1 MQRCLILILVTIVFA
16 FSALSCSA
24 ITFDG
29 EPNNSEWADSEVY
42 ALEKPEGFNNS
53 IKSAYVQLKSDTDKN
68 QLYLCVT
75 MNVKEVERVEDL
87 IKKAELEVA
96 KSEGQIQ
103 TLRTQW
109 KKLYGTDNEQEIKE
123 ILKKQKAELTKT
135 QERLNVLYNKLLE
148 ACDWDSLEEELS

>member
-1 MQRCLILILVTIVFA
+1 
-16 FSALSCSA
+16 
-24 ITFDG
+24 
-29 EPNNSEWADSEVY
+29 
-42 ALEKPEGFNNS
+42 
-53 IKSAYVQLKSDTDKN
+53 
-68 QLYLCVT
+68 
-75 MNVKEVERVEDL
+75 MNVKEVERIEDL

-109 KKLYGTDNEQEIKE
+109 KKLYGTDDEKEIKE
-123 ILKKQKAELTKT
+123 ILKNQKAELTKT

>member
-1 MQRCLILILVTIVFA
+1 
-16 FSALSCSA
+16 
-24 ITFDG
+24 
-29 EPNNSEWADSEVY
+29 
-42 ALEKPEGFNNS
+42 
-53 IKSAYVQLKSDTDKN
+53 
-68 QLYLCVT
+68 
-75 MNVKEVERVEDL
+75 MNVKEVERIEDL

-103 TLRTQW
+103 TLKTQW
-109 KKLYGTDNEQEIKE
+109 KKLYGTDDEKEIKE

>member
-1 MQRCLILILVTIVFA
+1 
-16 FSALSCSA
+16 
-24 ITFDG
+24 
-29 EPNNSEWADSEVY
+29 
-42 ALEKPEGFNNS
+42 
-53 IKSAYVQLKSDTDKN
+53 
-68 QLYLCVT
+68 
-75 MNVKEVERVEDL
+75 MNVKEVERIEDL

-123 ILKKQKAELTKT
+123 ILKNQKAELTKT

>member
-1 MQRCLILILVTIVFA
+1 
-16 FSALSCSA
+16 
-24 ITFDG
+24 
-29 EPNNSEWADSEVY
+29 
-42 ALEKPEGFNNS
+42 
-53 IKSAYVQLKSDTDKN
+53 
-68 QLYLCVT
+68 
-75 MNVKEVERVEDL
+75 MNVKEVERIEDL

-103 TLRTQW
+103 ILRTQW

-123 ILKKQKAELTKT
+123 ILKNQKAELTKT

>member
-1 MQRCLILILVTIVFA
+1 
-16 FSALSCSA
+16 
-24 ITFDG
+24 
-29 EPNNSEWADSEVY
+29 
-42 ALEKPEGFNNS
+42 
-53 IKSAYVQLKSDTDKN
+53 
-68 QLYLCVT
+68 
-75 MNVKEVERVEDL
+75 MNVKEVERIEDL

-123 ILKKQKAELTKT
+123 ILKNQKAELTKT
-135 QERLNVLYNKLLE
+135 QERLNVLYDKLLD

>member
-1 MQRCLILILVTIVFA
+1 
-16 FSALSCSA
+16 
-24 ITFDG
+24 
-29 EPNNSEWADSEVY
+29 
-42 ALEKPEGFNNS
+42 
-53 IKSAYVQLKSDTDKN
+53 
-68 QLYLCVT
+68 
-75 MNVKEVERVEDL
+75 MNVKEVERIEDL

-109 KKLYGTDNEQEIKE
+109 KKLYGTDDEQEIKE
-123 ILKKQKAELTKT
+123 ILKNQKAELTKT

>member
-1 MQRCLILILVTIVFA
+1 
-16 FSALSCSA
+16 
-24 ITFDG
+24 
-29 EPNNSEWADSEVY
+29 
-42 ALEKPEGFNNS
+42 
-53 IKSAYVQLKSDTDKN
+53 
-68 QLYLCVT
+68 
-75 MNVKEVERVEDL
+75 MNIKEVERIEDL

-123 ILKKQKAELTKT
+123 ILKNQKAELTKT

>member
-1 MQRCLILILVTIVFA
+1 
-16 FSALSCSA
+16 
-24 ITFDG
+24 
-29 EPNNSEWADSEVY
+29 
-42 ALEKPEGFNNS
+42 
-53 IKSAYVQLKSDTDKN
+53 
-68 QLYLCVT
+68 
-75 MNVKEVERVEDL
+75 MNVKEVERIEDL

-109 KKLYGTDNEQEIKE
+109 KKLYGTDDEQKIKE
-123 ILKKQKAELTKT
+123 ILKNQKAELTKT

>member
-1 MQRCLILILVTIVFA
+1 M
-16 FSALSCSA
+16 
-24 ITFDG
+24 
-29 EPNNSEWADSEVY
+29 
-42 ALEKPEGFNNS
+42 K
-53 IKSAYVQLKSDTDKN
+53 
-68 QLYLCVT
+68 
-75 MNVKEVERVEDL
+75 MNVKEVERIEDL

-109 KKLYGTDNEQEIKE
+109 KKLYGTDDEQEIKE
-123 ILKKQKAELTKT
+123 ILKNQKAELTKT

>member
-1 MQRCLILILVTIVFA
+1 
-16 FSALSCSA
+16 
-24 ITFDG
+24 
-29 EPNNSEWADSEVY
+29 
-42 ALEKPEGFNNS
+42 
-53 IKSAYVQLKSDTDKN
+53 
-68 QLYLCVT
+68 
-75 MNVKEVERVEDL
+75 MNVKEVERIEDL

-135 QERLNVLYNKLLE
+135 QDRLNVLYNKLLE

>member
-1 MQRCLILILVTIVFA
+1 M
-16 FSALSCSA
+16 
-24 ITFDG
+24 
-29 EPNNSEWADSEVY
+29 
-42 ALEKPEGFNNS
+42 K
-53 IKSAYVQLKSDTDKN
+53 
-68 QLYLCVT
+68 
-75 MNVKEVERVEDL
+75 MNVKEVERIEDL

-109 KKLYGTDNEQEIKE
+109 KKLYGTDDEQKIKE
-123 ILKKQKAELTKT
+123 ILKNQKAELTKT

>member
-1 MQRCLILILVTIVFA
+1 
-16 FSALSCSA
+16 
-24 ITFDG
+24 
-29 EPNNSEWADSEVY
+29 
-42 ALEKPEGFNNS
+42 
-53 IKSAYVQLKSDTDKN
+53 
-68 QLYLCVT
+68 
-75 MNVKEVERVEDL
+75 MNVKEVERIEDL
-87 IKKAELEVA
+87 IKKAELEIA

-123 ILKKQKAELTKT
+123 ILKNQKAELTKT

>member
-1 MQRCLILILVTIVFA
+1 
-16 FSALSCSA
+16 
-24 ITFDG
+24 
-29 EPNNSEWADSEVY
+29 
-42 ALEKPEGFNNS
+42 
-53 IKSAYVQLKSDTDKN
+53 
-68 QLYLCVT
+68 
-75 MNVKEVERVEDL
+75 MNVKEVERIEDL

-123 ILKKQKAELTKT
+123 ILKNQKAELTKT
-135 QERLNVLYNKLLE
+135 QDRLNVLYNKLLE